1 MATMEQE
8 LTEYGAIQIA
18 IERIEDQPTTMQ
30 RIMAVL
36 PMLVIMFC
44 STVILYY
51 SYVARGNANSEK
63 WAPSI
68 ATILSVVML
77 IFEVMLIA
85 YRHHVQYQLIRSTGE
100 IIVRINIFHLIVCS
114 SCIGYVKIGNNYD
127 TYFTLVCITTV
138 PIYLLSFCPFLC
150 GVYTRN
156 YS

>member
-1 MATMEQE
+1 MEQE

-18 IERIEDQPTTMQ
+18 MDRIENQPSTTQ
-30 RIMAVL
+30 RVMAAL

-51 SYVARGNANSEK
+51 SYVARGNADSEK

-68 ATILSVVML
+68 ATILSAIMFVFEL
-77 IFEVMLIA
+77 ITIA
-85 YRHHVQYQLIRSTGE
+85 YRHHEDYEIIRSATE
-100 IIVRINIFHLIVCS
+100 IMLRINIVHLIICS

-127 TYFTLVCITTV
+127 TYFILVYITTI
-138 PIYLLSFCPFLC
+138 PIYLLSLSPFLC
-150 GVYTRN
+150 GIYTRN